1 MGGVRLTR
9 LTATAKRL
17 EERLAAE
24 AHHEDLKRQLAAD
37 STAQEL
43 RAARE
48 VLGLP
53 RSPDWPSRV
62 LAVVRDLNRR
72 RPLGEESLP
81 DLLRRLDAAR
91 EALKW
96 PKRPGWAQRV
106 YRIVAPLDEL
116 LADPERERCEAKIQ
130 KAGRSGATSRSMAVV
145 AMVWWTRASADQA
158 DHLLR
163 LALVFAERAN
173 RLEKRGKP

>member
-1 MGGVRLTR
+1 MGGARLTR
-9 LTATAKRL
+9 LRATAKRL
-17 EERLAAE
+17 EERLDGE
-24 AHHEDLKRQLAAD
+24 ARQEELTRQLAAD
-37 STAQEL
+37 PAAGEL
-43 RAARE
+43 RAARQE
-48 VLGLP
+48 LGLP
-53 RSPDWPSRV
+53 RSPDWPSKV
-62 LAVVRDLNRR
+62 LAVARDLHRR
-72 RPLGEESLP
+72 RPLSEEPLP

-116 LADPERERCEAKIQ
+116 VADPERERCEAKIQ

-145 AMVWWTRASADQA
+145 AMTWWTRARPEEA

-163 LALVFAERAN
+163 LALALAERAN
-173 RLEKRGKP
+173 RLEERGKP